1 MASVGRRLPALMRL
15 YPQIDPWNVWELPL
29 SLWWVF
35 AEMTDEFVAK
45 SREADRG

>member
-1 MASVGRRLPALMRL
+1 MASVRRRLPALMRL

>member
-1 MASVGRRLPALMRL
+1 MGSVRRRLPALMRL